1 MSLRILNNEVTLQVI
16 ATVHFDAIV
25 IDSEVFVGLR
35 LRIGSL
41 ADSLLH
47 LVVDKPDT
55 FPVNEVAGFVT
66 HALSSLIRLNH
77 EVTIPIKRTRHF
89 VSVLVVAVKLIRL
102 WEHVG
107 SFLDACS
114 HIFVFNAHSL
124 RIEHE
129 TGSVTATMNVS
140 IVDVDDKLAFSVI
153 STIHTVS
160 MLIYAVEFVLSRRIV
175 FIVTVFRAL
184 IAGTTQFTLLIIA

>member
-1 MSLRILNNEVTLQVI
+1 M
-16 ATVHFDAIV
+16 
-25 IDSEVFVGLR
+25 
-35 LRIGSL
+35 
-41 ADSLLH
+41 
-47 LVVDKPDT
+47 
-55 FPVNEVAGFVT
+55 
-66 HALSSLIRLNH
+66 
-77 EVTIPIKRTRHF
+77 TIPIKRTRHF
-89 VSVLVVAVKLIRL
+89 VSVLVVAVKLIWL

-153 STIHTVS
+153 STIYTVS

-175 FIVTVFRAL
+175 FIITVFRAL
-184 IAGTTQFTLLIIA
+184 IAGTTQFTLFIITQFTSLNARTACSAAFHIGSSATFKFPLEVENG